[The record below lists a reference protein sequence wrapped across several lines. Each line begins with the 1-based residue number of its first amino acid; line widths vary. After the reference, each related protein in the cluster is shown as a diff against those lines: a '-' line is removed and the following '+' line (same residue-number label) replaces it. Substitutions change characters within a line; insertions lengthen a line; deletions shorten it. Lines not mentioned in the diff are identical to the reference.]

1 MVGFRT
7 FAADF
12 DSLSIGGA
20 SRCQNSVPTCGR
32 PMMAKGYWVAFA
44 DVHDP
49 EGYKLYVAENANAF
63 RKYGGRFL
71 TRGGQ
76 YEAPEGKPR
85 SRAVVIEFPTYQ
97 AALDCYR
104 SPEYAKAMALRQGK
118 ALMDL
123 SIVEAYEGPQPTE
136 G

>member
-1 MVGFRT
+1 
-7 FAADF
+7 
-12 DSLSIGGA
+12 
-20 SRCQNSVPTCGR
+20 
-32 PMMAKGYWVAFA
+32 MAKGYWVAFA

-49 EGYKLYVAENANAF
+49 EAYKLYIAENANAF

-76 YEAPEGKPR
+76 YESPEGKPR

-104 SPEYAKAMALRQGK
+104 SPEYVKAMALRQGK

-123 SIVEAYEGPQPTE
+123 SLVEGYEGPQPTE
-136 G
+136 Q